1 MAEVF
6 IRGKRRF
13 ALAVACGYMLLSA
26 VALAAPVELSLDDSV
41 ALALKNN
48 PALKI
53 AQSDRDVAAW
63 TVREKLADY
72 GPSLDYTHNDRRAQA
87 APSALDPTPSPE
99 NSFNNTVT
107 LSLPLYTGGRITGQV
122 GQARLGLHIAD
133 QDVVKARQQLK
144 LDATSAYFGV
154 LAARNL
160 LQVAQDSVDNLTA
173 HLKNVQAQFDV
184 GTVAKSDVLRSE
196 VELANAQQDLIKKQ
210 NAYDVAVAT
219 LNNVIGL
226 PHGTEIKLKED
237 LRYEQQGVTL
247 DQSIGYAMKN
257 RPEVIQADDSVLRAK
272 EGVKVA
278 RSGFL
283 PTVALTGSNGWND
296 DKFPGARNSN
306 WQVGLTTSLTL
317 FDTNYTLS
325 KVKEAE
331 AGVVKADETARQ
343 TKDTVALGV
352 RSEYLGMRESEK
364 RIETS
369 KVAVAKAEEDFAIAQ
384 VRYNAGVGTNL
395 DVIDAQLA
403 LATAKT
409 NYIQALYD
417 YNTGKAKLDKAMGV
431 PVQ

>member
-1 MAEVF
+1 MSL
-6 IRGKRRF
+6 IIGGKKRF

-26 VALAAPVELSLDDSV
+26 VALAAPVELSLDESV

-53 AQSDRDVAAW
+53 AESDREKASW
-63 TVREKLADY
+63 TVRENLAGY
-72 GPSLDYTHNDRRAQA
+72 GPSIGYTHNDKRSQS
-87 APSALDPTPSPE
+87 APTLLDPNPDPV
-99 NSFNNTVT
+99 NNFNNTVS
-107 LSLPLYTGGRITGQV
+107 LSLPLYTGGRVEGLV
-122 GQARLGLHIAD
+122 GQARIGLKVAD
-133 QDVVKARQQLK
+133 LSLDKTKQQLK
-144 LDATSAYFGV
+144 LDATNAYFSL
-154 LAARNL
+154 LAKRNL
-160 LQVAQDSVDNLTA
+160 LQVSQDSVDNLTA

-196 VELANAQQDLIKKQ
+196 VELANAQQELIKAQ
-210 NAYDVAVAT
+210 NNFDVAVAT

-237 LRYEQQGVTL
+237 LKYTQQGVTL
-247 DQSIGYAMKN
+247 DEGISYAMKN
-257 RPEVIQADDSVLRAK
+257 RPDVIAADANIDKAK

-283 PTVALTGSNGWND
+283 PSLSLTGTNNWND
-296 DKFPGARNSN
+296 DRFPGARNSN
-306 WQVGLTTSLTL
+306 WMVGLTTSLTV
-317 FDTNYTLS
+317 FDTNLTLS

-331 AGVVKADETARQ
+331 AGLVSASETARQ
-343 TKDTVALGV
+343 TKDTVALDV
-352 RSEYLGMRESEK
+352 RQEYLGMREAEK

-369 KVAVAKAEEDFAIAQ
+369 KVAVAKAEEDFSIAQ

-403 LATAKT
+403 LAKAKT

-431 PVQ
+431 AVK

>member
-1 MAEVF
+1 MSLNF
-6 IRGKRRF
+6 RGKKRF

-26 VALAAPVELSLDDSV
+26 VALAAPVELSLDESV
-41 ALALKNN
+41 SLALKNN

-53 AQSDRDVAAW
+53 AESDREKASW
-63 TVREKLADY
+63 TVRENLAGY
-72 GPSLDYTHNDRRAQA
+72 GPSIGYTHNDKRSQS
-87 APSALDPTPSPE
+87 APTLLDPNPDPV
-99 NSFNNTVT
+99 NNFNNTVS
-107 LSLPLYTGGRITGQV
+107 LSLPLYTGGRVEGLV
-122 GQARLGLHIAD
+122 GQARIGLKVAD
-133 QDVVKARQQLK
+133 LSLEKTKQQLK
-144 LDATSAYFGV
+144 LDATNAYFSL
-154 LAARNL
+154 LAKRNL
-160 LQVAQDSVDNLTA
+160 LQVSQDSVDNLTA

-196 VELANAQQDLIKKQ
+196 VELANAQQDFIKAQ

-237 LRYEQQGVTL
+237 LKYTQQGVAL
-247 DQSIGYAMKN
+247 DEGISYAMKN
-257 RPEVIQADDSVLRAK
+257 RPDVIAADANIDKAK

-283 PTVALTGSNGWND
+283 PSLSLTGTNNWND
-296 DKFPGARNSN
+296 DRFPGARNSN
-306 WQVGLTTSLTL
+306 WMVGLTTSLTV
-317 FDTNYTLS
+317 FDTNLTLS

-331 AGVVKADETARQ
+331 AGLVSASETARQ
-343 TKDTVALGV
+343 TKDTVALDV
-352 RSEYLGMRESEK
+352 RQEYLGMREAEK

-369 KVAVAKAEEDFAIAQ
+369 KVAVAKAEEDFSIAQ

-403 LATAKT
+403 LAKAKT

-431 PVQ
+431 AVK